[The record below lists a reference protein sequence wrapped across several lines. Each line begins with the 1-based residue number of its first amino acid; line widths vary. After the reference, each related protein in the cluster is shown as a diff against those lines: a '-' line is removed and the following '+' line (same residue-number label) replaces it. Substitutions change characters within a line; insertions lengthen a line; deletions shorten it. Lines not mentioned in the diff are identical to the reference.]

1 MTTKQILIDYVIN
14 YNKDNGKNITY
25 KEFIKIFKQGDITK
39 NFKTF
44 TNLLKEACVFIDR
57 SPQLVN
63 CKTCDKEFK
72 KEQKEIKRSKSGY
85 HFCSYS
91 CSAIYSNK
99 DRIITQETRDKI
111 STSIKKYIKNNTN
124 KMLKEEKDN
133 IKNNTILV
141 KDNKEFIIINS
152 KRILFKI
159 LICKICKKEFKG
171 TKRLTCSDQ
180 CLNLIQVK
188 NGLAAQEAQPKRSKG
203 EILFYELC
211 CKYFKNEI
219 VLSNPSM
226 FIDNNNNK
234 WDMDIVI
241 PKYKLSVAYNGIYHY
256 QQIGTKHK
264 LQQVQS
270 RDKLKKQIVFN
281 NGYIFYEVKDLGK
294 FNINFVYEEFHKFIF
309 NVIINLDI
317 LMYKEDN
324 LEEEIDDLEEKI
336 KLEDL
341 II

>member
-44 TNLLKEACVFIDR
+44 TNLLKEAGIFIDR
-57 SPQLVN
+57 SAQLVN
-63 CKTCDKEFK
+63 CKICNKEFK
-72 KEQKEIKRSKSGY
+72 KEQREIKKSKSGY
-85 HFCSYS
+85 HFCSHS
-91 CSAIYSNK
+91 CSANYANK
-99 DRIITQETRDKI
+99 NRIITQETRDKI
-111 STSIKKYIKNNTN
+111 STSMKMYIKNNTN
-124 KMLKEEKDN
+124 KMLKEEKNN
-133 IKNNTILV
+133 IKKNIILV
-141 KDNKEFIIINS
+141 KDDKEFIIINGH
-152 KRILFKI
+152 RRLLKI
-159 LICKICKKEFKG
+159 LICKICNNEFKG

-188 NGLAAQEAQPKRSKG
+188 AGLASQKAQPKRSKG

-211 CKYFKNEI
+211 CKYFENEI

-241 PKYKLSVAYNGIYHY
+241 PKYKLSIAYNGIYHY
-256 QQIGTKHK
+256 KQIGKKHK

-294 FNINFVYEEFHKFIF
+294 FNIDFIYNEFHKFIF

-317 LMYKEDN
+317 LMYETDN
-324 LEEEIDDLEEKI
+324 LKKI
-336 KLEDL
+336 
-341 II
+341 